1 MSEDI
6 CKTRNRYERD
16 SWALQSALDRTQKGT
31 ILPAKTEIPFPLP
44 LPPQVVP
51 WKTTRVNKNQ
61 RAQTNPRAEKTGL
74 SNLQPREGKT
84 GITNLSKQITNF
96 WRPPVTTYPTARQ
109 KAETADPKTSWRLS
123 TGYRP
128 KRSLLKAL
136 APEWWRKASLTRKC
150 LRKKQ
155 RIDVRHH

>member
-1 MSEDI
+1 MKTFARRETVMKETHEL
-6 CKTRNRYERD
+6 CKVP
-16 SWALQSALDRTQKGT
+16 WIGHKKGQSC
-31 ILPAKTEIPFPLP
+31 LPRQRSLFHFPY
-44 LPPQVVP
+44 PPQVVP

-109 KAETADPKTSWRLS
+109 KAETADPKTSCRLS
-123 TGYRP
+123 NGYRP

-136 APEWWRKASLTRKC
+136 APE
-150 LRKKQ
+150 
-155 RIDVRHH
+155 